1 MAIAAFESLAPLNA
15 HARYD
20 LGLVALVS
28 GDLARA
34 AAQSDTILKERPTH
48 LLGLVL
54 RARVADARGDSIA
67 ARTVR
72 QKFLAVEKSERASA
86 LPEYNDHDADLR
98 AAVEQALKR

>member
-1 MAIAAFESLAPLNA
+1 
-15 HARYD
+15 
-20 LGLVALVS
+20 
-28 GDLARA
+28 
-34 AAQSDTILKERPTH
+34 
-48 LLGLVL
+48 
-54 RARVADARGDSIA
+54 VADARGDSIA